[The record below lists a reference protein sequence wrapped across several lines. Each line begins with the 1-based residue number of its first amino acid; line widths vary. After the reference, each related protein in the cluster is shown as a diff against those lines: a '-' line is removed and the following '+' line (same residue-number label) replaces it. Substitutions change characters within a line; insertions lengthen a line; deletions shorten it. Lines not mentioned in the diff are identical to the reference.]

1 MTSSTWIE
9 MYRLKQIVLIILN
22 KWYRIVIT
30 DNYLSHYEFISE
42 KELTTFFSSL
52 ILVVDNMTLAM
63 DISLM
68 YTVH

>member
-1 MTSSTWIE
+1 

>member
-1 MTSSTWIE
+1 MTSSKWIE

-22 KWYRIVIT
+22 NWYRIVIT
-30 DNYLSHYEFISE
+30 ENYLSHYEFISD

-52 ILVVDNMTLAM
+52 ILVDNVALAM